1 MLTEGMH
8 VRYDDMVSEKDA
20 RHTAMNVCINEQ
32 SYFPNFV
39 VSSAEG
45 TEKGILKSWD
55 EARGFGFIQPDA
67 GGPEL
72 YVGRSVVDVYTQS
85 IIKDDLPVTY
95 DTAGQGEKVWATNV
109 RAAGQVS
116 PPVPVAP
123 SVPVSST
130 LKHRTVWLF
139 YIASPNAA
147 VRDPC
152 KTRKMCIVIWVTS

>member
-95 DTAGQGEKVWATNV
+95 DTAGQGEHKFVL
-109 RAAGQVS
+109 
-116 PPVPVAP
+116 PVHDDQETISELCTSMFSNWMSAHI
-123 SVPVSST
+123 T
-130 LKHRTVWLF
+130 RTE
-139 YIASPNAA
+139 
-147 VRDPC
+147 
-152 KTRKMCIVIWVTS
+152 